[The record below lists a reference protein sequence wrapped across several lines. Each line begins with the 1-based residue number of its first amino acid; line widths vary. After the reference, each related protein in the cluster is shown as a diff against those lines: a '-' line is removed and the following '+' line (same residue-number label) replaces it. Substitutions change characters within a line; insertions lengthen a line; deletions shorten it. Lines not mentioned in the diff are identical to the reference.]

1 MTKIS
6 LDFETYSECD
16 IRSAGA
22 WAYSKDK
29 STRVICM
36 AYAIENEE
44 PKLWL
49 PNQPFPDFIK
59 NPNNYEIHA
68 WNSFFEWVIWTHVL
82 KQPTPPITQ
91 WHDTAALSSAMALP
105 RALGSCGYV
114 LGMPEDLLKNKRGY
128 FLIQKLSM
136 PNIKNNDKVLLREMY
151 DYCMQDVITERA
163 IAKKLYKLNSTER
176 KVWELDQTINIR
188 GIKVDRPKI
197 KDAIYVYEK
206 VQNILKDKLIKITN
220 LDNPNSQKQFLGW
233 LLDKGLLIENIQ
245 KATLKSVLNSPD
257 KFGVHEAITL
267 KLSLAKT
274 APKKYLSMKE
284 KIGSGTRLHGNIMYH
299 GATTGR
305 WASTGVN
312 LQNIARPTL
321 DADVC
326 IDLIGKKDL
335 ALFEKE
341 NIDPME
347 ALSSGI
353 RGMLIPTKGK
363 KFIVGD
369 YASIEAR
376 ALAWLAGQ
384 EDKLN
389 IFRTQ
394 GNVYEHTASRIF
406 RKPVAEITKDERFL
420 GKIAELACGY
430 GGGAGAFNVMAEN
443 YGVDISHAQAEKMK
457 QEWRKT
463 NTAIVQFWYD
473 IEQGAKNA
481 IWENCQTSVRG
492 INFVVK
498 NRFLWCRLPS
508 GRLLAYYQPSCNTK
522 KLLCYKTP
530 PTGGTPELMFLYN
543 PLDYETKQAFFDEAR
558 KANAEPY
565 EFSAIN
571 ISFFGTDSKTRK
583 WCKQETYGG
592 KLVENITQAVARD
605 IMAESMLALE
615 KEGYDI
621 VLTVHDEIISEVQNG
636 SIERFKTIMENAPK
650 WAKTLPITVEAYEA
664 QRYRK

>member
-29 STRVICM
+29 STRILCM
-36 AYAIENEE
+36 AYAIENEA

-136 PNIKNNDKVLLREMY
+136 PNIKNNDKVLLQEMY

-206 VQNILKDKLIKITN
+206 VQNILKDKLIKITD

-245 KATLKSVLNSPD
+245 KATLKSVLKSPD

-384 EDKLN
+384 GDKLK
-389 IFRTQ
+389 IFETQ

-406 RKPVAEITKDERFL
+406 RKPVESITKDERFL

-463 NTAIVQFWYD
+463 NKAIVQFWYD

-481 IWENCQTSVRG
+481 IWENRQTSVRG
-492 INFVVK
+492 VNFVVK
-498 NRFLWCRLPS
+498 NRFLWCKLPS
-508 GRLLAYYQPSCNTK
+508 GRLLAYYQPSCSTK

-530 PTGGTPELMFLYN
+530 PTGETPELMFLYN
-543 PLDYETKQAFFDEAR
+543 PLDYETKQEFFNEAR
-558 KANAEPY
+558 KANTEPY

-605 IMAESMLALE
+605 IMAEAMLALE

-636 SIERFKTIMENAPK
+636 SIKRFKTIMENAPK
-650 WAKTLPITVEAYEA
+650 WAKNLPITVEAYEA